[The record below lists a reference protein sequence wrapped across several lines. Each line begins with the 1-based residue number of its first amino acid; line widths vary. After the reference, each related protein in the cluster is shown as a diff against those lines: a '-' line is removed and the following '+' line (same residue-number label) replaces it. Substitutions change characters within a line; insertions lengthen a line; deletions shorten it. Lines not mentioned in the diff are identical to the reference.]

1 MLLKLKWK
9 YAQGEFDTKTVQ
21 LIDLPAREVKHEKD
35 AEIAIK
41 DSWNFSFAESGK
53 RNYTPE
59 DVRKFMTQVEYMWD
73 YERCPKIYWKD
84 SVLDYIGMKRDSLD
98 YLFHVGADYNIFNK

>member
-41 DSWNFSFAESGK
+41 DSWNFSFAEIDLGDLESSNALAK
-53 RNYTPE
+53 ELVRRWNEFPE
-59 DVRKFMTQVEYMWD
+59 ELK
-73 YERCPKIYWKD
+73 
-84 SVLDYIGMKRDSLD
+84 L
-98 YLFHVGADYNIFNK
+98 